1 MECRDTTEP
10 LDTTPP
16 SDAPLPFDATLLVKA
31 LQYQFL
37 VAVEYCYDL
46 EEGESLWLEV
56 FGDVTVSGK
65 MQIEVKNYSDSLTDG
80 HSNFWNTLKNWL
92 HEKFDHT
99 SFKSLVLLTTQ
110 EFGHQSHLK
119 GWNKLTASERLV
131 IMEQIS
137 TASPPRA
144 KKKNADQS
152 AIKNETSKLSKSQS
166 LQQYVMAPERRD
178 ALMEVLERM
187 QITTGADSLEQRI
200 QKYRTRHLKTIRP
213 SKYQKFIDDLLGFM
227 CSTKLVSEGWQITHE
242 AFSAKL
248 TELTKQYTKSPT
260 TFPQVD
266 TAALQKDINIE
277 EIRSMPF
284 AQKIIEIGGE
294 QRLKRAALH
303 RLIAQTTISDLYKD
317 GVLSKSAVDLY
328 LRNHLIRHVDGRE
341 LAMLDCMGIT
351 CQTELKTRSMKFY
364 LECHSR
370 TVEPFC
376 SLEHTMTEFRNGI
389 YHMLAG
395 EKAEDKD
402 EEFFWRL
409 W

>member
-1 MECRDTTEP
+1 MDI
-10 LDTTPP
+10 TPP

-46 EEGESLWLEV
+46 EESESLWLEV
-56 FGDVTVSGK
+56 FGDVTVPGK
-65 MQIEVKNYSDSLTDG
+65 MQTEVKNYSDSLTDG

-92 HEKFDHT
+92 HEEFDHT
-99 SFKSLVLLTTQ
+99 SFKNLVLLTTQ
-110 EFGHQSHLK
+110 EFGNRSQLK
-119 GWNKLTASERLV
+119 GWNKLTASERLA

-137 TASPPRA
+137 TASSSRA
-144 KKKNADQS
+144 KKKKNADQS
-152 AIKNETSKLSKSQS
+152 EIKSETSKPSKSQS
-166 LQQYVMAPERRD
+166 LQQYVMAPERRT

-187 QITTGADSLEQRI
+187 QIITGADSLEQRI
-200 QKYRTRHLKTIRP
+200 QKYKTRHLKTIRA
-213 SKYQKFIDDLLGFM
+213 SKYQQFIDDLLGFM

-260 TFPQVD
+260 VFPQVD
-266 TAALQKDINIE
+266 TAALEKHINIQ
-277 EIRSMPF
+277 EIRPMPF

-303 RLIAQTTISDLYKD
+303 RLIAQTTISDFYKD
-317 GVLSKSAVDLY
+317 GVLFKSSVDLY
-328 LRNHLIRHVDGRE
+328 LRNHLMRHLDGRE
-341 LAMLDCMGIT
+341 LAMLDCTGIT
-351 CQTELKTRSMKFY
+351 CRTELKTRSMKFY

-395 EKAEDKD
+395 DKPKDKD